1 MRKIISILL
10 ALGVILG
17 LSLMAAPVAAAPC
30 VCPTTMGTFD
40 VVDGLGPPDFCA
52 GGVSDYELG
61 LVTPFTLPLTLTA
74 GTDSLSVDF
83 PTGTDLTSV
92 VYTGV
97 FVDGFVLDGATKLT
111 GNTAGS
117 TRLEFVIPIAL
128 LNLMFMGS
136 THSIEVNGV
145 VNPPAGTYC
154 LYVDYKLACC
164 PAVQFACKTYT
175 VSPATKVVD
184 FHFDFDDTYLGIA
197 EDFIPPFKACGQEDY
212 GHPEAVG
219 WVTDFDLILRDENGG
234 CNDPCGAL
242 LPSAFW
248 FQVTKC
254 PAGETITLDI
264 AGAVGTPFTLDATD
278 ITTPVTKYSLM
289 AIWAGWPPPDVS
301 WQCYIHFSSPGDY
314 EIKFFLQ
321 CPSVGCPTCGGPTIV
336 ADAVLAAKAYQW
348 KDAFKVPLEPKWN
361 LVSIPL
367 FPFNTSIEYTLTS
380 MERIDQLQ
388 SVWYFGQC
396 ENAAADLGVWH
407 TEVYNATSG
416 AFTGDVDNIVAGK
429 AYWLRMLHPGDAGY
443 DPLAGWPL
451 GFWVW
456 GTHAPMPP
464 ANPMGYFDVCDGW
477 NMVGFKAPW
486 AGAPLAPISEL
497 DNTYLWNFNLVL
509 GGVHYG
515 LVYDYVEALQDWTY
529 WVPGTL
535 NMLPGEGYWIP
546 FDGNDQIYPKP

>member
-30 VCPTTMGTFD
+30 ACPTTMGTFD
-40 VVDGLGPPDFCA
+40 ILTPPFCA
-52 GGVSDYELG
+52 GASQNYLLG
-61 LVTPFTLPLTLTA
+61 TATPFTVPITLIA
-74 GTDSLSVDF
+74 GTDFLSVDF
-83 PTGTDLTSV
+83 PAGTDLSAVVFGGVSIDTWPLTAASQLVISGTHLEARIPVLAGNLIAGTLHFMQVNSV
-92 VYTGV
+92 T
-97 FVDGFVLDGATKLT
+97 
-111 GNTAGS
+111 
-117 TRLEFVIPIAL
+117 
-128 LNLMFMGS
+128 
-136 THSIEVNGV
+136 
-145 VNPPAGTYC
+145 NPTVAATYC
-154 LYVDYKLACC
+154 LYIGYKQPCC
-164 PAVQFACKTYT
+164 PGVQFACKTYT
-175 VSPATKVVD
+175 VTPAIRTVD
-184 FHFDFDDTYLGIA
+184 FHLDFDDTYLGIA
-197 EDFIPPFKACGQEDY
+197 EDFIPPFKACGQDGY
-212 GHPEAVG
+212 GHLEAAVG
-219 WVTDFDLILRDENGG
+219 WVTDFDLILRDEDGG
-234 CNDPCGAL
+234 CAPPCVT
-242 LPSAFW
+242 PSAFW

-254 PAGETITLDI
+254 PAGATITLDI
-264 AGAVGTPFTLDATD
+264 GALAPFTLTSTAVTLA
-278 ITTPVTKYSLM
+278 TKYSLM
-289 AIWAGWPPPDVS
+289 GLWTGWPPADVS
-301 WQCYIHFSSPGDY
+301 WQSYIHFSMPGDY

-367 FPFNTSIEYTLTS
+367 FPFNTSIEYALTS

-396 ENAAADLGVWH
+396 ENTAADLGVWH
-407 TEVYNATSG
+407 TEVYNPVAKT
-416 AFTGDVDNIVAGK
+416 FTGDVDNIVAGK

-443 DPLAGWPL
+443 DPTAFPT

-486 AGAPLAPISEL
+486 VTGIPISET
-497 DNTYLWNFNLVL
+497 DDTYLWNFNTGAVV
-509 GGVHYG
+509 GVHYG
-515 LVYDYVEALQDWTY
+515 LVYDYDETIQDWTY
-529 WVPGTL
+529 WLPGTL